1 LYAGFYFVNCKNV
14 LHLNLLTLRITVL
27 FQKRDGDMEKDI
39 LSVLQQGNAGFSKGQ
54 RQIAKYIVDNY
65 DKAAFM
71 TAGRLGKAVGISEST
86 VVRFAAELGYDGYP
100 AMRKAMQEM
109 IRSRLTSVQRIE
121 VARQMIDER
130 DIMKSVISAD
140 MDKLQ
145 ATLEELDQES
155 FDKAVDAI
163 IQAKNIYIVGMR
175 TSTSLSSFLGQYLN
189 LLREGVFVVRD
200 TAASEVFEQ
209 LLRIKQGDLFI
220 GISFP
225 RYSKH
230 TVEAMMFAR
239 SRGAATV
246 GITDGPSSPFNG
258 IADVDLY
265 AKSDMVSF
273 LDSLVAPMSLINAL
287 IVAVGARSSDHASDT
302 FKQLENIWTEYD
314 VYEHTDR

>member
-1 LYAGFYFVNCKNV
+1 MQDFILQIAKHV
-14 LHLNLLTLRITVL
+14 LHLNLITLRMAVL

-220 GISFP
+220 GISF
-225 RYSKH
+225 R
-230 TVEAMMFAR
+230 A
-239 SRGAATV
+239 
-246 GITDGPSSPFNG
+246 IPSTRWRP
-258 IADVDLY
+258 
-265 AKSDMVSF
+265 
-273 LDSLVAPMSLINAL
+273 
-287 IVAVGARSSDHASDT
+287 
-302 FKQLENIWTEYD
+302 
-314 VYEHTDR
+314 